1 MSSESLVKIKFPA
14 APSGKTDWPWNIQ
27 YSHFKQDRLDASQL
41 PRISIVTPSYNQ
53 VDFLER
59 TIRSVL
65 LQDYPNL
72 EYCIMDGGSTDGS
85 LEIIEKYAPWLSNWQ
100 SEKDEGQ
107 SQAINKGWRHCSGD
121 IFCWLNSDDFLLPNS
136 LFRVAEVFN
145 SHPGAG
151 FIHANA
157 EIVDYSDQSSGSY
170 LGKEFDLAASLIQS
184 TNPVAQP
191 ATFISKNAL
200 FEVGMLDET
209 LHMSMDWDL
218 WIRLAANFPVHYVNE
233 TWAAFRV
240 WPGAKSSTIS
250 VTSTPEHLK
259 AVKKLFLNRKTRN
272 LSLKYKLKAL
282 SANYARDAVY
292 QYMRG
297 QMGLFRRHMFLSF
310 CLSPCLQE
318 RQGKSLI
325 PVFLLGK
332 QLTEFLAGIKCKKNV

>member
-1 MSSESLVKIKFPA
+1 MVNLAEVGFPA
-14 APSGKTDWPWNIQ
+14 PPPGKTGWPWNIE
-27 YSHFKQDRLDASQL
+27 YAHGKQDRVEADHL
-41 PRISIVTPSYNQ
+41 PKISIVTPSYNQ
-53 VDFLER
+53 ADFLEE

-65 LQDYPNL
+65 LQGYPNL
-72 EYCIMDGGSTDGS
+72 EYFIMDGGSTDGS
-85 LEIIEKYAPWLSNWQ
+85 LEIIKKYAPWLSNWK

-107 SQAINKGWRHCSGD
+107 SQAINKGWRHCSGN
-121 IFCWLNSDDFLLPNS
+121 IFCWLNSDDYLMPNT

-157 EIVDYSDQSSGSY
+157 EIVDYSDQRSGSY
-170 LGKEFDLAASLIQS
+170 LGKELDLAASLIQS

-200 FEVGMLDET
+200 LEVGMLDET

-218 WIRLAANFPVHYVNE
+218 WIRLAANFPVHYVDE

-240 WPGAKSSTIS
+240 WPGTKSSNIS
-250 VTSTPEHLK
+250 EVSSPEHLK

-272 LSLKYKLKAL
+272 LSLIDKLKAL
-282 SANYARDAVY
+282 SANYSRDAVY

-297 QMGLFRRHMFLSF
+297 QMGLFRRHMFLSL

-332 QLTEFLAGIKCKKNV
+332 HLTEFLVGIKNKKNT

>member
-1 MSSESLVKIKFPA
+1 MSPESLIKFKFPA
-14 APSGKTDWPWNIQ
+14 APSEKTGWPWNNQ
-27 YSHFKQDRLDASQL
+27 YSQVKQDRLDANQL

-53 VDFLER
+53 ADFLEE

-72 EYCIMDGGSTDGS
+72 EYFIMDGGSTDGS
-85 LEIIEKYAPWLSNWQ
+85 LEIIKKYAPWLSNWE
-100 SEKDEGQ
+100 SEKDKGQ

-121 IFCWLNSDDFLLPNS
+121 IFCWLNSDDYLMPNT
-136 LFRVAEVFN
+136 LFRVAEVFR
-145 SHPGAG
+145 SYPDAG
-151 FIHANA
+151 FIHGKA
-157 EIVDYSDQSSGSY
+157 EIIDYSDQRSGSY

-184 TNPVAQP
+184 KNPVAQP
-191 ATFISKNAL
+191 TTFISKNAL
-200 FEVGMLDET
+200 LEVGMLDET

-240 WPGAKSSTIS
+240 WSGTKSSNIS
-250 VTSTPEHLK
+250 EVSSPEHLK

-297 QMGLFRRHMFLSF
+297 QMGLFRRHMFLSL
-310 CLSPCLQE
+310 CLSPCLKE
-318 RQGKSLI
+318 RAGKSLI
-325 PVFLLGK
+325 PVMLLGK
-332 QLTEFLAGIKCKKNV
+332 QLTELLVGIKNKKNA